1 MPRTYHPQWLLVG
14 LFILLAAY
22 DARAARIEAVKGKE
36 YHLSKQNGPWMI
48 MVASFRPQSPDGVVR
63 EGKTPEQL
71 AHDLVF
77 ELRSVEIPAYVYRL
91 ESPDELVTTQDRLG
105 REETR
110 KLLTSMDE
118 VCVIAGNYP
127 SLDDPVAQQTLKW
140 IKKFRPQSLQSDGV
154 SWLATKR
161 RKGPLGGAFLTVNPL
176 LSPEEI
182 AAQQFDPFLL
192 KINSGGRYS
201 LLENPGK
208 YSLVVA
214 TFSGKAMTHLGNSH
228 SQEAIAAFQSGD
240 DFSKEQFG
248 DDLNEASNSAWELAV
263 ALRELD
269 RKIDAYVWHDRY
281 QSVVAVGSFDSPTD
295 PRIRRYL
302 QVFAPQPGLSNEQVF
317 GAMQGLL
324 GPSSRYFGISAGGT
338 GVKFLTINSAGKN
351 ENEHRMWMFDPQPQL
366 MRVPNRR

>member
-1 MPRTYHPQWLLVG
+1 
-14 LFILLAAY
+14 
-22 DARAARIEAVKGKE
+22 
-36 YHLSKQNGPWMI
+36 
-48 MVASFRPQSPDGVVR
+48 
-63 EGKTPEQL
+63 
-71 AHDLVF
+71 
-77 ELRSVEIPAYVYRL
+77 L